1 MRAHYRRERKTML
14 QFKTIVVPTDFS
26 DQSQVGLNYAIAL
39 ARQFGSTIHCVH
51 VIDQRY
57 LEGGGGDAIY
67 VPAGNAQETLRGI
80 REHALKRL
88 AHQTKKAEAFQL
100 KAEAHVREGRP
111 VDEIQTIAKELK
123 ADLIVVATHGR
134 SGLDHMLLGSTT
146 EKLLRK
152 AAVPVLTV
160 RPTTHG
166 GLHADVETL
175 DIKKILVPLDFSD
188 FSHKA
193 LPTAIEFAKTFGS
206 TLVLV
211 HVVDSWLD
219 YPEWGPAVEMN
230 NSPHLIKA
238 ADEQLTRVV
247 AELQGHTAEHHV
259 LSGVPHRALDDF
271 VKAQNIDLTIMTTHG
286 RSGIA
291 HFLLGSVT
299 EKVVRTSPSPV
310 LVLHPEGE

>member
-1 MRAHYRRERKTML
+1 ML

-26 DQSQVGLNYAIAL
+26 DQSQVALNFAIAL

-67 VPAGNAQETLRGI
+67 VSAGHVEETLRGI

-88 AHQTKKAEAFQL
+88 THMTKKAAAYQL
-100 KAEAHVREGRP
+100 KAESHVREGRP
-111 VDEIQTIAKELK
+111 VEQIQTIAGELD

-152 AAVPVLTV
+152 ASVPVLTV
-160 RPTTHG
+160 RPHTHG

-193 LPTAIEFAKTFGS
+193 LPTAVEFAKTFGS
-206 TLVLV
+206 TVVLV
-211 HVVDSWLD
+211 HVVDTWLD
-219 YPEWGPAVEMN
+219 YPEWGPAVEIN

-238 ADEQLTRVV
+238 AEEEIARVAGELNGLTTEQ
-247 AELQGHTAEHHV
+247 HV
-259 LSGVPHRALDDF
+259 LSGVPHRALDDLM
-271 VKAQNIDLTIMTTHG
+271 KAQNIDLTIMTTHG

-291 HFLLGSVT
+291 HFLLGSTT
-299 EKVVRTSPSPV
+299 EKVIRTSPAPV
-310 LVLHPEGE
+310 LVLHPAE

>member
-1 MRAHYRRERKTML
+1 ML
-14 QFKTIVVPTDFS
+14 QFNTIVVPTDFS
-26 DQSQVGLNYAIAL
+26 DQSQVALNYAIAL

-67 VPAGNAQETLRGI
+67 VSAGHVEETLRSI

-88 AHQTKKAEAFQL
+88 AHQTKKAEAYQL
-100 KAEAHVREGRP
+100 KAESHVREGRP
-111 VDEIQTIAKELK
+111 VEQIEAIAKELN
-123 ADLIVVATHGR
+123 ADLVVVATHGR

-152 AAVPVLTV
+152 ASVPVLTV
-160 RPTTHG
+160 RPRTHG

-193 LPTAIEFAKTFGS
+193 LPTAVEFAKTFGS
-206 TLVLV
+206 TIVLV
-211 HVVDSWLD
+211 HVVDTWLD
-219 YPEWGPAVEMN
+219 YPEWGPAVEIN

-238 ADEQLTRVV
+238 AEEELARV
-247 AELQGHTAEHHV
+247 AGELNGVNTEHHV
-259 LSGVPHRALDDF
+259 LSGVPHRTLDDF
-271 VKAQNIDLTIMTTHG
+271 MKAQNIDLTIMTTHG

-291 HFLLGSVT
+291 HFLLGSTT
-299 EKVVRTSPSPV
+299 EKVIRTSPAPV
-310 LVLHPEGE
+310 LVLHPAE